1 MRAPIFTVLTVITL
15 ACVAWTWLWSGAWF
29 LVGLMVVLW
38 GIGLYDITQR
48 RHAILRNFPLLGHF
62 RYLFELIRPEIQQ
75 YFVEGDK
82 DGKPFH
88 REQRSVIYQRA
99 KGELDTLPFGTQAD
113 VYANGYE
120 WIAHS
125 LNAKH
130 PSHEI
135 PRVMIGAETCQQPYS
150 ASLLNV
156 SAMSYGSLSSHAVL
170 ALNTGAARGGFA
182 HNTGEGG
189 VSPYHQ
195 KPGGD
200 LIWQVGTGYFGCRAD
215 DGGFSAERF
224 TETAALPQIKM
235 IEVKLSQGAKPGHGG
250 ILPASKVTEEIA
262 AIRGVP
268 MGKDVLSPPAHSAF
282 DSPRSLLLWIE
293 ELRRL
298 SGGKPIGIKLCVGKP
313 EEFMSL
319 CMAMRAMGSQPDF
332 ISVDGGEGGTGAAP
346 LEFSNSVG
354 MPLNEGLVFV
364 HNCLVGFGL
373 RERTKIIA
381 SGKIS
386 TGFDMACKI
395 ALGADLCYSARAMM
409 MAVGCIQARRCNAND
424 CPAGVATQIPGLVQG
439 LDVEDK
445 AKRTERYHRETV
457 ESLLEL
463 VGAAGLDRPSEITPE
478 HIMRRVDERQVLNYF
493 QIYPF
498 IERGALISDPVPAAY
513 EDAWRRASSAHF
525 GPEETALM
533 AARRMG

>member
-1 MRAPIFTVLTVITL
+1 MRAPIFTVLLVVTL
-15 ACVAWTWLWSGAWF
+15 ACVGLTFLWGGAWF
-29 LVGLMVVLW
+29 LVGLLGLLW
-38 GIGLYDITQR
+38 IVGLHDIVQR
-48 RHAILRNFPLLGHF
+48 QHAILRNFPLLGHF

-75 YFVEGDK
+75 YFVEGDN
-82 DGKPFH
+82 DGKPFA

-99 KGELDTLPFGTQAD
+99 KGAMDTLPFGTQAD

-125 LNAKH
+125 LHAKH
-130 PSHEI
+130 APHEA
-135 PRVMIGAETCQQPYS
+135 PRVLIGGETCQQPYA
-150 ASLLNV
+150 ASLLNIA
-156 SAMSYGSLSSHAVL
+156 AMSYGSLSSHAVL
-170 ALNTGAARGGFA
+170 ALNKGAARGGFA

-189 VSPYHQ
+189 VSPYHKQ
-195 KPGGD
+195 PGGD
-200 LIWQVGTGYFGCRAD
+200 LIWQIGTGYFGCRAD

-224 TETAALPQIKM
+224 QETAALDQVKM
-235 IEVKLSQGAKPGHGG
+235 IEIKLSQGAKPGHGG
-250 ILPASKVTEEIA
+250 ILPASKVTPEIA
-262 AIRGVP
+262 EIRGVP
-268 MGKDVLSPPAHSAF
+268 LGQDVLSPPSHRAF
-282 DSPRSLLLWIE
+282 DTPKSMLLWIE
-293 ELRRL
+293 DMRRM

-319 CMAMRAMGSQPDF
+319 CMAMRAMGSHPDF
-332 ISVDGGEGGTGAAP
+332 IAVDGGEGGTGAAP

-373 RERTKIIA
+373 RDRVKLIA

-386 TGFDMACKI
+386 TGFDMATKL

-439 LDVEDK
+439 LDVDDK
-445 AKRTERYHRETV
+445 AQRTERFHRETV

-463 VGAAGLDRPSEITPE
+463 VGAAGLEDPAAISPD
-478 HIMRRVDERQVLNYF
+478 HIMRRVDERTVQSYF

-498 IERGALISDPVPAAY
+498 IERGALISDPVPEAY
-513 EDAWRRASSAHF
+513 EDAWRKASVAHF
-525 GPEETALM
+525 GSEQPTAQVG
-533 AARRMG
+533 R